1 MVRKVASYTNGKCN
15 YPFFVF
21 KTYNAWNSAEVRG
34 KHGVLS
40 SLSVTQFGSTNSRCI
55 HHKRSSPS

>member
-34 KHGVLS
+34 KHGTF
-40 SLSVTQFGSTNSRCI
+40 VTECHAVWF
-55 HHKRSSPS
+55 HKL